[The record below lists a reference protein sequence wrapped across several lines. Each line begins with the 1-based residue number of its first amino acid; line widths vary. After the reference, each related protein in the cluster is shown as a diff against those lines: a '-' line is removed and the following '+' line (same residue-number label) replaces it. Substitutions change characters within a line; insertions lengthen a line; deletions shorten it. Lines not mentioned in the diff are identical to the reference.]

1 MAERKTIL
9 NLDENVLEGL
19 NFFLGQKLPT
29 ININKKDKMVIVGSG
44 NALAVGRILFRDY
57 DVEYADEGN
66 YLRKLDKVGKGVCY
80 VISASGGKHSP
91 AICRIAKSR
100 GFRVILLTNN
110 QQGLAMKY
118 ADESLVFGKIEEPY
132 TYNFSTYMGMI
143 LSQTKEK
150 PQKILENVKEL
161 EKNIPKNLG
170 KYKSF
175 YFILPSKFDFIK
187 EMFRTKFDELFGP
200 KLGVR
205 LYTLQQTKHAK
216 TIVSDDKELFISMG
230 DKNNIFGKNRWNVD
244 LDDKIECGEFIALMY
259 FIIGKIQKANKPYF
273 KENIAQYVKQSSKIF
288 NQRIETVVK

>member
-1 MAERKTIL
+1 MVNPRRIL
-9 NLDENVLEGL
+9 ELDENVVASL
-19 NFFLGQKLPT
+19 NFFQDIKFPK
-29 ININKKDKMVIVGSG
+29 IKIDSKQNMVVIGSG

-66 YLRKLDKVGKGVCY
+66 YLRKLNKVKKGICY
-80 VISASGGKHSP
+80 VISASGGKHAP
-91 AICRIAKSR
+91 AICRMAKGK
-100 GFRVILLTNN
+100 GFKVILITNN
-110 QQGLAMKY
+110 DQGLANKY
-118 ADESLVFGKIEEPY
+118 ADETLMFKKIEEPY

-143 LSQTKEK
+143 LSQTGESPK
-150 PQKILENVKEL
+150 KILESVKSL
-161 EKNIPKNLG
+161 EKKIPKNLG
-170 KYKSF
+170 KYKYF

-244 LDDKIECGEFIALMY
+244 LHDKIECGEFIALMY
-259 FIIGKIQKANKPYF
+259 FIIGRIQKANKPYF
-273 KENIAQYVKQSSKIF
+273 KENIEKYVKESSKIF
-288 NQRIETVVK
+288 NQNIEAFVK